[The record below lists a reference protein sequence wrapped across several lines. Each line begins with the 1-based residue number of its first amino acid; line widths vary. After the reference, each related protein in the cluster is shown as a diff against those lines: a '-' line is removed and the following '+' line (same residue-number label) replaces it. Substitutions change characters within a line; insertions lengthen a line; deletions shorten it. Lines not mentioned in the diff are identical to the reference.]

1 MSYLP
6 LDKETSKIF
15 TEENS
20 MLVLKRHS
28 QLKTNKAKCPSEN
41 PLGVT
46 LCYETN
52 LSGYRCLKMKNEL
65 YNKDDSQC

>member
-1 MSYLP
+1 MIEHNYIN
-6 LDKETSKIF
+6 IF
-15 TEENS
+15 INIDMTLLCLCYHGIDHGLLLLE
-20 MLVLKRHS
+20 LHS

-52 LSGYRCLKMKNEL
+52 LSGNRCLKK
-65 YNKDDSQC
+65 KII